1 MKWKGNPGNEWV
13 HAFPNKPKTL
23 SSQTNQI
30 ETHTHSVLLDIT
42 SGYTSIHLQTHPTL
56 PPYSSWLRIPHP
68 AQSHTLLSPPPS
80 SLPAH
85 HPFQSPHSHS
95 KSRAIRI
102 ERDQPLDPQYP
113 VFESSTITECRGS
126 NGFNSGRFPSSAHI
140 CLHRSTCDP
149 NDDCSFSL
157 CMCEATGRFQGSRVL
172 TSQLGR

>member
-1 MKWKGNPGNEWV
+1 M

-23 SSQTNQI
+23 LSQTNQI
-30 ETHTHSVLLDIT
+30 ETHPYSILPTIT
-42 SGYTSIHLQTHPTL
+42 PQNTSIHLQTHPTL
-56 PPYSSWLRIPHP
+56 QPHSSCPRIPHP
-68 AQSHTLLSPPPS
+68 VQSHTLPSPPPS
-80 SLPAH
+80 SLPTH
-85 HPFQSPHSHS
+85 YPFQFPHSHT
-95 KSRAIRI
+95 KPHTIRI